1 MRSTTFATLGL
12 LLLAAA
18 CGDDATTGGGGTG
31 ATGADNPGA
40 GGSGAGDTGGT
51 AGMGGVPSSGG
62 MAGMGG
68 VPSTGGMG
76 GMPGTGGEPAG
87 GAGGE
92 PSVGGAPVGGA
103 GGNGGAPPMMEDCD
117 NNADDDGDMLVDCA
131 DPECAQ
137 SPLCGDLVINEVDY
151 DNPGTDNAEFVEI
164 FNRGMTTVDLSTVEL
179 APINGNNDTEY
190 NVVALSGTLAP
201 GAYLVVAD
209 PGTPNIAPGA
219 TVVPWLAM
227 NSIQNGAPDG
237 VVLRAGSVI
246 LDSMSYEGA
255 MMGVTEGNPTLAAD
269 DDSMTQSSLI
279 RFPNGADT
287 NDNATDWA
295 KTLTL
300 PPGAANQLLAPAE
313 ICNDGID
320 NNMNMQIDCAEMTCA
335 GQSCGMNGLTCATGM
350 CSCPGGMTE
359 MACADGMDNDCD
371 GLSDCAD
378 PQCAAAPNCSEI
390 CNDGIDNNMNMQID
404 CAEMTCAGQSCG
416 PNGVTCSMGMCSCP
430 GGATETLCNDGLD
443 NDCDGMSDCMDMNCA
458 MAMNC
463 QMPMPMN
470 LVINEV
476 DYDTAVGTDNAEFV
490 EIFNPT
496 AQAVSLS
503 GIALVRVNGAN
514 SMEYGRTDLSSLM
527 SIPAGGYVVV
537 RGSDVNVPVPMGV
550 AAVFFGSMAGTNQIQ
565 NGAPAGDPPGSSPD
579 GLALIH
585 VPSNTLID
593 AFSYEGS
600 VTAAMI
606 TNFSPSPVSLVEG
619 TVLSTASVDSD
630 TVVRSLIRNPNG
642 TDTNNAA
649 TDWVLTTTLTPGL
662 PNVLTP

>member
-1 MRSTTFATLGL
+1 
-12 LLLAAA
+12 
-18 CGDDATTGGGGTG
+18 
-31 ATGADNPGA
+31 
-40 GGSGAGDTGGT
+40 
-51 AGMGGVPSSGG
+51 
-62 MAGMGG
+62 
-68 VPSTGGMG
+68 
-76 GMPGTGGEPAG
+76 
-87 GAGGE
+87 
-92 PSVGGAPVGGA
+92 
-103 GGNGGAPPMMEDCD
+103 
-117 NNADDDGDMLVDCA
+117 
-131 DPECAQ
+131 
-137 SPLCGDLVINEVDY
+137 
-151 DNPGTDNAEFVEI
+151 
-164 FNRGMTTVDLSTVEL
+164 
-179 APINGNNDTEY
+179 
-190 NVVALSGTLAP
+190 
-201 GAYLVVAD
+201 VAD

-300 PPGAANQLLAPAE
+300 TPGAANQLLAPA
-313 ICNDGID
+313 
-320 NNMNMQIDCAEMTCA
+320 
-335 GQSCGMNGLTCATGM
+335 
-350 CSCPGGMTE
+350 
-359 MACADGMDNDCD
+359 
-371 GLSDCAD
+371 
-378 PQCAAAPNCSEI
+378 EI

>member
-1 MRSTTFATLGL
+1 MRSTYFATIGL

-40 GGSGAGDTGGT
+40 GGAGAGDTGGT
-51 AGMGGVPSSGG
+51 AGMGGVPGTGG
-62 MAGMGG
+62 VAGMGG
-68 VPSTGGMG
+68 V
-76 GMPGTGGEPAG
+76 PGTGGEPAG

-92 PSVGGAPVGGA
+92 PSVGGAGGTGGAPTGGA
-103 GGNGGAPPMMEDCD
+103 GGAGGTGGAPPMGEDCD

-131 DPECAQ
+131 DPQCAQ

-151 DNPGTDNAEFVEI
+151 DNPGSDTAEFVEI
-164 FNRGMTTVDLSTVEL
+164 FNRGTTTVDLSTVEL

-190 NVVALSGTLAP
+190 NVVALTGTLAP

-219 TVVPWLAM
+219 TVIPWLNM

-237 VVLRAGSVI
+237 VVLRAGGVI

-255 MMGVTEGNPTLAAD
+255 MMGVTEGNPTLATD
-269 DDSMTQSSLI
+269 DDTMTQASLS

-295 KTLTL
+295 RTLTL
-300 PPGAANQLLAPAE
+300 TPGAANQLSLPAE
-313 ICNDGID
+313 VCNDGVD
-320 NNMNMQIDCAEMTCA
+320 NNMNMLVDCAEMSCDA
-335 GQSCGMNGLTCATGM
+335 QACGMNGLTCATGM

-359 MACADGMDNDCD
+359 MACADGIDNDCD

-463 QMPMPMN
+463 QPPAVG
-470 LVINEV
+470 LVLSEV
-476 DYDTAVGTDNAEFV
+476 LYNPAGTDGMKEWVELFNGGATAVD
-490 EIFNPT
+490 
-496 AQAVSLS
+496 LS
-503 GIALVRVNGAN
+503 GYSIGSGGVSWGGSLQ
-514 SMEYGRTDLSSLM
+514 LSGML
-527 SIPAGGYVVV
+527 PAGGCIVVGGPTSNADNGMPTFTLALDMNPDLQNSGAMEAADGV
-537 RGSDVNVPVPMGV
+537 GLFNLPSGMISGTSVPLSAVLYGGGNTNNLLDETGMPGLVDVMGGAMSAQSV
-550 AAVFFGSMAGTNQIQ
+550 QRQSGGTWIA
-565 NGAPAGDPPGSSPD
+565 GAP
-579 GLALIH
+579 
-585 VPSNTLID
+585 
-593 AFSYEGS
+593 
-600 VTAAMI
+600 
-606 TNFSPSPVSLVEG
+606 
-619 TVLSTASVDSD
+619 
-630 TVVRSLIRNPNG
+630 
-642 TDTNNAA
+642 
-649 TDWVLTTTLTPGL
+649 TPGTCNPL
-662 PNVLTP
+662 